1 MAHGKQNRL
10 PIAHKGKSRGPMYPA
25 KQRYQPSLP
34 AQSPFGRNITDNCHL
49 HTKGHECAAYVKRTI
64 TIRDAQGNVKKAK
77 EVQFFG
83 SCRSLGNLHIDED
96 D

>member
-1 MAHGKQNRL
+1 MAYGKKRRL
-10 PIAHKGKSRGPMYPA
+10 PVAHQGRSRAPSYPA

-34 AQSPFGRNITDNCHL
+34 TQSPFGRNITDNNHL

-64 TIRDAQGNVKKAK
+64 MIRDSHGNTKKAK

-83 SCRSLGNLHIDED
+83 SCRTLGGFFIDED